1 MIVEATEYYL
11 CPTNLWELEFIF
23 TARAN
28 HDKLTIARETYSNK
42 FFSKELVRL
51 K

>member
-1 MIVEATEYYL
+1 MTVEATKYYL
-11 CPTNLWELEFIF
+11 CPTNLCELEFIF

-28 HDKLTIARETYSNK
+28 HDKLTIARETYSK
-42 FFSKELVRL
+42 KIFSEKLIRL